1 MKIKIE
7 HEKLINKARTLRIED
22 KAIVLLDK
30 SNNPQ
35 YKVRISEKNCFLQI
49 KRLHNKKSAYYEKYI
64 GFISLF
70 IATFLW

>member
-7 HEKLINKARTLRIED
+7 QDKLINKARTLRIEN

-30 SNNPQ
+30 SSNPQ
-35 YKVRISEKNCFLQI
+35 YKVKISEKNCFLQI